1 MQNPDNFEIKYWAGG
16 NDFTLSSNKEKR
28 SVRKRL
34 FIVFSFVGV
43 LAIIPMLIYGLSY
56 LQERGE
62 QKMTVTRNVENKIPE
77 KSQEK
82 TTPPQ
87 TQSLENSGII
97 LEEVL
102 NNDSYWKISKRVC
115 GSGKFYL
122 SIRDQNDGKA
132 LYKGD
137 SLTVNCL
144 L

>member
-56 LQERGE
+56 LQERGA
-62 QKMTVTRNVENKIPE
+62 QKITVTRNVENKIPE

-87 TQSLENSGII
+87 TQNPENSGII

-102 NNDSYWKISKRVC
+102 NNDSYWKISKRYC

-122 SIRDQNDGKA
+122 SIRDQNGGKA
-132 LYKGD
+132 LYKDD
-137 SLTVNCL
+137 SVTVNCL